1 MNQGS
6 STSRLQP
13 AGSACQIRGDI
24 RLKMKCTI
32 NVICLN
38 HPPYPGQW
46 KNCLPRNWSLEPKSL
61 GTAAL
66 CYLTQCWNAWRHLL
80 KILELFIWGAT
91 KNFLLL
97 PLLTIETWST
107 EFGLLSGDTEL
118 LTLLKAHQA
127 SIHCT
132 SKFSL
137 VKMIISGYT
146 SLSFLKITSENHLAK
161 TGSKRAG
168 KTVCTTRA

>member
-1 MNQGS
+1 MIWDWAEVIIIRNKVHIKCNAFES
-6 STSRLQP
+6 SW
-13 AGSACQIRGDI
+13 
-24 RLKMKCTI
+24 
-32 NVICLN
+32 N
-38 HPPYPGQW
+38 HPHPLNLCPGQW

-168 KTVCTTRA
+168 KTVCTTRV